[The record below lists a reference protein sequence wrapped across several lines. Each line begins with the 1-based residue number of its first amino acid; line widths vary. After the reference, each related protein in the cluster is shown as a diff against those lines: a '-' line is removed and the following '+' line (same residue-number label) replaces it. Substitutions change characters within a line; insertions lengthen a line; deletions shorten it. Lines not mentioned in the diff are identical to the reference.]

1 MTQCNIAGKSPWGWG
16 PIMISASAVILA
28 GGQSQR
34 MGREKAAL
42 PFGRTTILQ
51 RLIAELRREFNDLI
65 VAAAPKAH
73 ETSTIEDLLPAE
85 PSVVTL
91 LRDEAAYLGAAD
103 ALARG
108 LRAAR
113 NEVVFVC
120 SCDLPLMRADVA
132 RALCEMIGHYEAVIP
147 EIGGRLQPLYAAYRR
162 QCASAISA
170 GIAGGERRL
179 TALVTQLNL
188 LRVGET
194 ELRSLDSDLTSFL
207 NVNTPEDYSRA
218 LKLAGIANSSS

>member
-1 MTQCNIAGKSPWGWG
+1 
-16 PIMISASAVILA
+16 MISASAVILA

-65 VAAAPKAH
+65 VAARPKAH
-73 ETSTIEDLLPAE
+73 ETSTIEDLLSAG

-91 LRDEAAYLGAAD
+91 LRDEAADLGAAA

-120 SCDLPLMRADVA
+120 SCDLPLMCADVA
-132 RALCEMIGHYEAVIP
+132 RALCGKIGHSEAVIP
-147 EIGGRLQPLYAAYRR
+147 EIGGRLQPLYAAYHR
-162 QCASAISA
+162 QCAGAISA

-218 LKLAGIANSSS
+218 LNLAGIANSSS